1 MSEIGLDF
9 ILKSVFNN
17 DIKKAQE
24 VFINIIEEIE
34 SSSDSDETTIVTQAL
49 FKALGAIQFNKAK
62 KYIPMILERLPRIRK
77 RYGTK
82 PQRKSSETVQLPT
95 IEKVDKE
102 KVPLPSRDRVQDYEL
117 SEIEIVRPDKTYSEF
132 LKSILDNLSSRKVIS
147 FDDFQ
152 NSLNTHYSQATQN
165 LDEET
170 FMKAS
175 GIFAYVVF
183 GEPFDEVQK
192 LLFQDFVDNK
202 TIFKRLGLYFSF
214 LPISERNKLVKT
226 LEVISL
232 CAKRAKPVFELK
244 RLVRVANKLG
254 MIDLEEKDMLNFFT
268 DYLNGSLDEILLNP
282 PRGVYYLK
290 VIERIH
296 DYSFDTNFENIVP
309 DMKCDSE
316 ELHHLYQQ
324 LCSVFTR
331 VKIAEWAHSV
341 APGEKTTLLDLVVET
356 QSKILGLNVSKPEDL
371 VSLEKM
377 FLDSEKNII
386 QVVIDYFSKK
396 LAYKYILRI
405 RGSGVGKNV
414 QSAFKDLA
422 GLPTD
427 LGKSVLD
434 LVKYYQ
440 AIHPD
445 WEQAFVED
453 FIFRRASEGLYN
465 SQKRWVKDQIRLFV
479 EGTEVGSREPDT
491 QRYEIKISSETILEA
506 LQTKISVPPPRFNTS
521 EEAQNYLV
529 RIFEAVKAKLERE
542 GIKNILRS
550 GFILYIERQV
560 AEGWSEELEDLS
572 IKLIGYWQYLQD
584 VVGQP
589 SQINTLV
596 IDSLKEVLNIQSGIS
611 EEIKDQELGKFIEC
625 LPKAP
630 LINDPASAK
639 QYLEIVYNEAK
650 RTINSV
656 LDWGDV
662 EETSRKTFSQ
672 ELAGKM
678 GFDVLARSWFSK
690 GFSFYESIIT
700 DQFKKFD
707 KFDQNQNLVYNQ
719 VKESIYGGVIYLVE
733 DALQGRN
740 LGDAEKIKKAKFLA
754 DFLLTQTK
762 ELISLF
768 QTHEIPLN
776 ELDITQFILS
786 QISLFASISTYEEIF
801 SILASDNTMLS
812 AVDIEQKRH
821 EKFNKNKQFY
831 YKQNISFDSINFDF
845 REHSAIRGLISHQV
859 IDSWIRRWA
868 NSVYEF
874 IEKRIDIISSK
885 VDVDPF
891 LYEAFQVTGRD
902 SIINFIV
909 PFLALNLPTVNGVQ
923 DVILPNE
930 LENYNLEP
938 SGDLTPFQS
947 QLVSLI
953 YSITWQQLTG
963 ERVGL

>member
-1 MSEIGLDF
+1 
-9 ILKSVFNN
+9 
-17 DIKKAQE
+17 
-24 VFINIIEEIE
+24 
-34 SSSDSDETTIVTQAL
+34 
-49 FKALGAIQFNKAK
+49 
-62 KYIPMILERLPRIRK
+62 
-77 RYGTK
+77 
-82 PQRKSSETVQLPT
+82 
-95 IEKVDKE
+95 
-102 KVPLPSRDRVQDYEL
+102 
-117 SEIEIVRPDKTYSEF
+117 
-132 LKSILDNLSSRKVIS
+132 
-147 FDDFQ
+147 
-152 NSLNTHYSQATQN
+152 
-165 LDEET
+165 
-170 FMKAS
+170 
-175 GIFAYVVF
+175 
-183 GEPFDEVQK
+183 
-192 LLFQDFVDNK
+192 
-202 TIFKRLGLYFSF
+202 
-214 LPISERNKLVKT
+214 
-226 LEVISL
+226 

-244 RLVRVANKLG
+244 RLIRVANKLG
-254 MIDLEEKDMLNFFT
+254 TIGLEEKDVLKFFT

-282 PRGVYYLK
+282 PQGVYYLK

-296 DYSFDTNFENIVP
+296 DYSFDTNFEYIVP
-309 DMKCDSE
+309 DIKCDSE
-316 ELHHLYQQ
+316 KLRHLYHQ
-324 LCSVFTR
+324 LFSVLIR
-331 VKIAEWAHSV
+331 VKIAEWAHAV
-341 APGEKTTLLDLVVET
+341 TPGEETTLLDLAVET
-356 QSKILGLNVSKPEDL
+356 QSKILGLDVSKSGDL

-396 LAYKYILRI
+396 LAYEYILRI
-405 RGSGVGKNV
+405 RGSGVGKNI

-427 LGKSVLD
+427 IGKSVLD

-440 AIHPD
+440 AVHPD
-445 WEQAFVED
+445 WEQAFIEG
-453 FIFRRASEGLYN
+453 FILRYVSSGLYN

-479 EGTEVGSREPDT
+479 EEKEVGSREPNT

-506 LQTKISVPPPRFNTS
+506 LQTKISVPPPNFNTS
-521 EEAQNYLV
+521 EEAQNYLT
-529 RIFEAVKAKLERE
+529 RIFEAIKAKLERE

-584 VVGQP
+584 AIGQP
-589 SQINTLV
+589 SQINHIV
-596 IDSLKEVLNIQSGIS
+596 IDSLRETLNIQSGIS
-611 EEIKDQELGKFIEC
+611 EEKKEQELDKFIEC

-678 GFDVLARSWFSK
+678 GFDVLTRSWFSK
-690 GFSFYESIIT
+690 GLPFYKSIIT
-700 DQFKKFD
+700 DQFMEFD
-707 KFDQNQNLVYNQ
+707 KLDKNQNLVHNQ

-733 DALQGRN
+733 DALKGRN
-740 LGDAEKIKKAKFLA
+740 LSDNEKIKKANYLA

-768 QTHEIPLN
+768 QTNEIPLN

-786 QISLFASISTYEEIF
+786 QASLFASLSTYEEIF
-801 SILASDNTMLS
+801 SNLSSDNVMLS
-812 AVDIEQKRH
+812 AADIEQKRH

-831 YKQNISFDSINFDF
+831 YKQNISLDSINFDF
-845 REHSAIRGLISHQV
+845 REHPAIRGLISHQV

-874 IEKRIDIISSK
+874 IEQRIDIISSK
-885 VDVDPF
+885 VDVDDF

-902 SIINFIV
+902 NIINFIV

-923 DVILPNE
+923 DVILPKE

-938 SGDLTPFQS
+938 SSDLTPFQS

-953 YSITWQQLTG
+953 YSITWQQLTE